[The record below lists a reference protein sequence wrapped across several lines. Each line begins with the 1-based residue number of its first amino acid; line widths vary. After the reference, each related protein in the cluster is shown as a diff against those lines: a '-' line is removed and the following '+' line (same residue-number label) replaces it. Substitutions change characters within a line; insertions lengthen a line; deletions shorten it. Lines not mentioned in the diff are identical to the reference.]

1 MNSAVSRS
9 LLIPLS
15 TGVLSWVLFMVGLY
29 TDLFVQDV
37 FSDGE
42 RVGQDPPVAASTY
55 IYFAAVAIFAIAALW
70 GQRIAIAQRV
80 ARGARSRPERSAHRF
95 ATLALIVA
103 MGIAAVLA
111 ISTFLE
117 GFGRADEQRDL
128 LIRFGNVY
136 GPILLYTA
144 LVVTVLLLGFVF
156 RKDTLPKTT
165 DEPDDAEDDGGA
177 GLEGRRDLG
186 AAYAIP
192 IVATAVALIFGLVVY
207 DATGNSLEVWVW
219 VAIQAVIGAG
229 IVAGTLFGERA
240 IAQGPTS
247 LSSRS
252 RITRGARGLSFV
264 LSIVFAAVV
273 GIMGFGYGASAIDSL
288 RIQPYFFLDVLA
300 GPNTPVENVDVSL
313 NAWDIE
319 EGSTASITLEPGGE
333 ILLAETVEDT
343 DYFYDTRPLPGSL
356 DPGDYTV
363 VAEGTSADGRPL
375 RQEVEISVSE
385 SGMVFWDTSRPYDA
399 EWEQDNEVIV
409 EADGQW
415 LIEDLF
421 PALVLILLSLGSV
434 YLTITERNR
443 PARGVESAHT

>member
-9 LLIPLS
+9 LLIPLGA
-15 TGVLSWVLFMVGLY
+15 GVLSWVLFMVGLY
-29 TDLFVQDV
+29 ADLFVQDV
-37 FSDGE
+37 FADGE

-70 GQRIAIAQRV
+70 GQRIAISERV
-80 ARGARSRPERSAHRF
+80 TQGPRSRPERSAHRF
-95 ATLALIVA
+95 ATLALIIG

-165 DEPDDAEDDGGA
+165 DQPDAQDDGGA

-192 IVATAVALIFGLVVY
+192 IIATAVALIFGLVVY

-229 IVAGTLFGERA
+229 IVAGTIYGERA

-300 GPNTPVENVDVSL
+300 GPNTPVENVDVGL
-313 NAWDIE
+313 TAWDVE
-319 EGSTASITLEPGGE
+319 VGSTASITLEPIGE
-333 ILLAETVEDT
+333 VLLAETVEDT

-356 DPGDYTV
+356 EPGDYV
-363 VAEGTSADGRPL
+363 LVAEGTSADGRPL
-375 RQEVEISVSE
+375 RQEVEITVTE
-385 SGMVFWDTSRPYDA
+385 SGLVMWDTKRPYDA

-409 EADGQW
+409 DADGEW
-415 LIEDLF
+415 FIEDLL

-443 PARGVESAHT
+443 SARGVGSAQT